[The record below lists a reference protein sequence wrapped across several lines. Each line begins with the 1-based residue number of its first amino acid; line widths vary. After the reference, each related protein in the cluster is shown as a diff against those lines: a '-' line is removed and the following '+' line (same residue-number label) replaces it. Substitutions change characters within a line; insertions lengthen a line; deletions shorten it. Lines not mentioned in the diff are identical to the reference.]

1 MKQTIHAMLA
11 KVNNRGWKQ
20 VKPEQC
26 LAFEDNEQM
35 ACSHHQ
41 NDAGSLLC
49 VSYYESEI
57 LHHMLEKRIRNVW
70 MALLLTSFNH
80 T

>member
-11 KVNNRGWKQ
+11 KVSNYGWKQ

-41 NDAGSLLC
+41 NDAGHLFALVTVSQRSYIICWRRGLGMFGWLC
-49 VSYYESEI
+49 C
-57 LHHMLEKRIRNVW
+57 
-70 MALLLTSFNH
+70 
-80 T
+80 